1 MTGPAFEK
9 ELPTRPDSPAVARK
23 CRHCRLAYGDHAQ
36 TAQPQ
41 NDLPC
46 HGIRRDY
53 ERDDGDD
60 HVR

>member
-1 MTGPAFEK
+1 MDDFEK
-9 ELPTRPDSPAVARK
+9 ELPTRPDGLVPSRK
-23 CRHCRLAYGDHAQ
+23 CKHCGRAYGDHAQ

-41 NDLPC
+41 NLMPC
-46 HGIRRDY
+46 NGTRKGY